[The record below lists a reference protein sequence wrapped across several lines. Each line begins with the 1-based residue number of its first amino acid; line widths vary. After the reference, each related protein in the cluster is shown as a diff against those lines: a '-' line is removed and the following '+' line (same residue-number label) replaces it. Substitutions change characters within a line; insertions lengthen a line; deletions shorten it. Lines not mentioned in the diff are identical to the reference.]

1 MRGQGAYLNQSI
13 RLPLSHP
20 HPLPL
25 NSLGEA
31 LIGGEWGSDRS
42 KAVRPTIEV
51 LDCSDASYWRR

>member
-1 MRGQGAYLNQSI
+1 MKGQGAYLNQSI

-42 KAVRPTIEV
+42 KAVRPFDHEGP
-51 LDCSDASYWRR
+51 LLYRRKLL